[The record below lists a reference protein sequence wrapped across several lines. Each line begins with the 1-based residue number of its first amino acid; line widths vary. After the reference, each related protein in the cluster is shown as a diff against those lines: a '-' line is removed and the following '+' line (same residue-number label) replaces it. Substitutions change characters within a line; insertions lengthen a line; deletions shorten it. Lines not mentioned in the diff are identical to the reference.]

1 MPLLSMT
8 QITKRFPGVVALE
21 GVDFDVEAGEVHA
34 LMGENGAGKST
45 LLKVMTGVYSA
56 DEGTIH
62 LAGTPISPTSPQD
75 AVRLGISP
83 VYQEVNLAPNLTV
96 AENICLGREPR
107 GWAGIKWKEV
117 SHRAEHALGR
127 LGLKL
132 DVQKSLSSY
141 PIAIQQ
147 MVAIARALDVSA
159 KVLVLDEPTSSL
171 DRDEVEHLFYAVRR
185 LKDEGLGVVFVTHF
199 LDQVYELSDRI
210 TVLRNGKKVIADTV
224 GALPQRALISH
235 MLGTEYDIGR
245 AKLQRATAL
254 GPDGGSLKLRPPGS
268 EVLLECEGVSRR
280 NAVSEVTMNV
290 SSGEVVGLA
299 GLLGSGRTETVKLLF
314 GADQPD
320 LGKTPHRSIRSAIQR
335 RFGLC
340 PEDRK
345 AEGIFPELSVREN
358 MMLVMQTQL
367 GWFRRISPGKQ
378 RKLAQEFIEK
388 LGIAT
393 PDSEKPIGQLSG
405 GNQQKVLLAR
415 WLLAKPKLLM
425 LDEPTRGIDIGAKFE
440 IMKLVEELRSQ
451 GMGFVFVSSELS
463 EVVRSCDR
471 VYVLRDRQMIGEC
484 EVSEE
489 MIMATIAGD
498 SS

>member
-1 MPLLSMT
+1 MSLLSMT

-21 GVDFDVEAGEVHA
+21 GVDFDLQPGEVHA

-45 LLKVMTGVYSA
+45 LLKVMTGVYRA
-56 DEGTIH
+56 DEGTIQ
-62 LAGTPISPTSPQD
+62 LAGTTIQPTSPQD

-107 GWAGIKWKEV
+107 GWAGIRWAEV
-117 SHRAEHALGR
+117 TRRAEMALQR

-132 DVQKSLSSY
+132 DVQKSLNSY

-159 KVLVLDEPTSSL
+159 NVLVLDEPTSSL
-171 DRDEVEHLFYAVRR
+171 DRDEVEHLFAAVRKLR
-185 LKDEGLGVVFVTHF
+185 DEGLGVVFVTHF

-210 TVLRNGKKVIADTV
+210 TVLRNGKKVITDTV
-224 GALPQRALISH
+224 DALPQRVLITH
-235 MLGTEYDIGR
+235 MIGR
-245 AKLQRATAL
+245 EGEVAEARTSTAL
-254 GPDGGSLKLRPPGS
+254 HGNTLIA
-268 EVLLECEGVSRR
+268 CEGLSRR
-280 NAVSEVTMNV
+280 NAVSGV
-290 SSGEVVGLA
+290 SLKVSEGEVVGLA

-320 LGKTPHRSIRSAIQR
+320 QGKSPNPSVRAAIRNR
-335 RFGLC
+335 VGLC
-340 PEDRK
+340 SEDRK

-358 MMLVMQTQL
+358 MMLVMQAQL
-367 GWFRRISPGKQ
+367 GWFRRVSPRKQ
-378 RKLAQEFIEK
+378 RELAQQFIEK

-393 PDSEKPIGQLSG
+393 PDAEKPIGQLSG

-415 WLLAKPKLLM
+415 WLLASPKLLM

-463 EVVRSCDR
+463 EVVRACDR
-471 VYVLRDRQMIGEC
+471 VYVLRDRKMIGEC
-484 EVSEE
+484 EVSEDR
-489 MIMATIAGD
+489 IMATIAGEASAD
-498 SS
+498 AT